1 MPDFEVGPVGPAD
14 HADGLD
20 SCPLKGQITNL
31 HGRHVLAKSPAYL
44 SESGCM
50 PGYPAVRAA
59 SLRGGTLNWS
69 GLASGWRMAFST
81 KLSAVFLVI
90 SILWTGMTNLL
101 CPDLFPQTSLSVV
114 NFLRDLL
121 FGVLA
126 ALAIKTAL
134 SAEERRQKDK
144 ERMLADCALRDP
156 LTGLLNRRAFDSH
169 LAAAVERAKRS
180 DSRLSVA
187 FIDLDGFKRANDRF
201 GHAFGDAVL
210 RAVAERL
217 RQLLRSADIV
227 ARLGGDEFG
236 FIIESD
242 NDGGIEKL
250 VERLFAAFRRPL
262 NVESVAYPVSL
273 SIGIARFPDH
283 CHEADCLLRAAD
295 AAMYREK
302 AKRLPRSVSVEQCPE
317 ETGFVAQGLMTGVP
331 T

>member
-1 MPDFEVGPVGPAD
+1 
-14 HADGLD
+14 
-20 SCPLKGQITNL
+20 
-31 HGRHVLAKSPAYL
+31 
-44 SESGCM
+44 
-50 PGYPAVRAA
+50 
-59 SLRGGTLNWS
+59 
-69 GLASGWRMAFST
+69 MAFST

-114 NFLRDLL
+114 SFLRDLL

-126 ALAIKTAL
+126 ALIIKTAL

-144 ERMLADCALRDP
+144 ERVLADCALRDP

-187 FIDLDGFKRANDRF
+187 FIDLDGFKKANDRF

-250 VERLFAAFRRPL
+250 VERLLTAFRQPL
-262 NVESVAYPVSL
+262 NVEDFVYPVSL
-273 SIGIARFPDH
+273 SIGIARFPDYGN
-283 CHEADCLLRAAD
+283 EADCLLQAAD

-302 AKRLPRSVSVEQCPE
+302 AKRLPRPVSVEQCPE